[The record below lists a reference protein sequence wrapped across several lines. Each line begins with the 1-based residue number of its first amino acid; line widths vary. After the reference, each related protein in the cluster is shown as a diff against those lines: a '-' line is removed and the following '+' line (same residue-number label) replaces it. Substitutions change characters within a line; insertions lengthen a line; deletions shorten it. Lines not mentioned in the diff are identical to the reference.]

1 MNADAIRHALRQKFP
16 AQEYALFFEVR
27 SATGFS
33 GRLRSADALAMSLWP
48 SRGLELHGFEIKVSR
63 GDWLRELKEPQKAEE
78 IARFCHRWWLVVG
91 DPKIVKE
98 DELPATWGLL
108 VPKAERLV
116 VSKQAPLAAPEPLT
130 PAMLA
135 SILRCA
141 QANVEGAVNYRVE
154 REVVAR
160 LDHER
165 KALKE
170 HTQKAEARAQSRY
183 DALQKVLT
191 DFERE
196 SGLHVNEYS
205 GPRMANAVRLL
216 QNGGAERLRAE
227 ALRAIQ
233 EIKSATLEAERELQG
248 EKP

>member
-27 SATGFS
+27 SATGFP

-48 SRGLELHGFEIKVSR
+48 SRGLELHGFEIKVS
-63 GDWLRELKEPQKAEE
+63 
-78 IARFCHRWWLVVG
+78 
-91 DPKIVKE
+91 
-98 DELPATWGLL
+98 
-108 VPKAERLV
+108 
-116 VSKQAPLAAPEPLT
+116 
-130 PAMLA
+130 
-135 SILRCA
+135 
-141 QANVEGAVNYRVE
+141 
-154 REVVAR
+154 
-160 LDHER
+160 
-165 KALKE
+165 
-170 HTQKAEARAQSRY
+170 
-183 DALQKVLT
+183 LQKVLT